1 MSAPHSTDHSSWH
14 PCQPAAIALSPLVI
28 LVLGLLSG
36 GQWLQHQA
44 IELGQRSETLF
55 LGRTLPRLP
64 FPKQD

>member
-1 MSAPHSTDHSSWH
+1 MSVPPSTHHDAGF

-28 LVLGLLSG
+28 LGLGLLSG
-36 GQWLQHQA
+36 GHWLQHQA

-64 FPKQD
+64 FPQQD